1 VADYAG
7 WISSGSGLPAVPA
20 VSGLRGVRPRAR
32 TTTTAA
38 GMTIATT
45 TRRSASVSLA
55 PCSTSDRLP
64 QDGAPQADNQWALPA
79 QRTRS
84 RDGQGR
90 NLHPGTIGGLELKIP
105 ILVPGQVV
113 TNDIL
118 AFMGTGEHESVDSC
132 DPSDLKLSLSRV
144 PRWARTGAAQ
154 GASCET
160 PIDAHTRGVSVQ
172 LEHLKLFAVAVAEAT
187 RFQPAADLLGAV
199 ELDVIDWTGGLCAI
213 AGKRK
218 NLRGR

>member
-1 VADYAG
+1 
-7 WISSGSGLPAVPA
+7 
-20 VSGLRGVRPRAR
+20 
-32 TTTTAA
+32 
-38 GMTIATT
+38 
-45 TRRSASVSLA
+45 
-55 PCSTSDRLP
+55 
-64 QDGAPQADNQWALPA
+64 
-79 QRTRS
+79 
-84 RDGQGR
+84 
-90 NLHPGTIGGLELKIP
+90 LHPGTIGGLELKIP

-187 RFQPAADLLGAV
+187 RFQPAADLLVCRA
-199 ELDVIDWTGGLCAI
+199 
-213 AGKRK
+213 
-218 NLRGR
+218 

>member
-1 VADYAG
+1 MLEVAFFELGARRVVARVDARNTA
-7 WISSGSGLPAVPA
+7 SRAV
-20 VSGLRGVRPRAR
+20 LERL
-32 TTTTAA
+32 
-38 GMTIATT
+38 GMRQEGNLIATT

-64 QDGAPQADNQWALPA
+64 QDGAPQADNQWLPA

-84 RDGQGR
+84 RNGQGR
-90 NLHPGTIGGLELKIP
+90 NLHPGTIGDLELKIP
-105 ILVPGQVV
+105 ILVPGHVV

-160 PIDAHTRGVSVQ
+160 PIDPHTRGVSVQ
-172 LEHLKLFAVAVAEAT
+172 LEHLKLFAVAVPK
-187 RFQPAADLLGAV
+187 Q
-199 ELDVIDWTGGLCAI
+199 
-213 AGKRK
+213 
-218 NLRGR
+218 RGFSRRRTF

>member
-1 VADYAG
+1 
-7 WISSGSGLPAVPA
+7 
-20 VSGLRGVRPRAR
+20 
-32 TTTTAA
+32 
-38 GMTIATT
+38 MTLATT

-64 QDGAPQADNQWALPA
+64 LDGAPRADNQWALLA

-90 NLHPGTIGGLELKIP
+90 NSHPGTIGGLKLKIP

-132 DPSDLKLSLSRV
+132 DPSDLKMSLSRV

-160 PIDAHTRGVSVQ
+160 PIDAHTRGMSVQ
-172 LEHLKLFAVAVAEAT
+172 LEHLKLFAVAVAV
-187 RFQPAADLLGAV
+187 PIAV
-199 ELDVIDWTGGLCAI
+199 SAGGGPSRRQSFVGVIDWTGGLCAI
-213 AGKRK
+213 AGNVRISRK
-218 NLRGR
+218 VSNGIRCFRY